1 VGEQVEMNH
10 SPAVEWTAPPLG
22 TSRHSARILHGH
34 LEVGGDAGNNN
45 CRQGRTRGA
54 AYLA

>member
-1 VGEQVEMNH
+1 VEMNH

-34 LEVGGDAGNNN
+34 LEVGGGAGNNR